1 MFHGVN
7 CSLLRLHSTTVQK
20 SILMNVLRHC
30 FIVVQSQFTSGHA
43 NLRMLSPNEWRLTLV
58 LLVFLWGSTSDTFPY
73 TSLEIAS
80 TSPVWSLI
88 HSSKSPGSSI
98 RPIPENGHSPEIF
111 RSFNF
116 AQNILSA
123 YPHLLVTCKCL
134 HFGHASPV
142 SVGNSIPTSWH
153 SQGSEEKKRYYFMR
167 ILSCGHLSF
176 SLSYVINAPHLCQQP
191 HTISIVNYMGKR
203 WVKYHYHKPMKTDR
217 RVDLANRCA
226 SRLGS

>member
-7 CSLLRLHSTTVQK
+7 CSLLRLHSTTVHK
-20 SILMNVLRHC
+20 SILMNVLRNC

-58 LLVFLWGSTSDTFPY
+58 LLVFLWGSTSDTFPC

-80 TSPVWSLI
+80 TSPVWSLV

-134 HFGHASPV
+134 HFGHATPV

-153 SQGSEEKKRYYFMR
+153 SQGSEEKKKNVLFYAHPLLWTPVFLPFVCYKWSAPTPATTYNINSKLHGQKMSEIPLSQTNENRQKSRPGQSMR
-167 ILSCGHLSF
+167 E
-176 SLSYVINAPHLCQQP
+176 
-191 HTISIVNYMGKR
+191 
-203 WVKYHYHKPMKTDR
+203 
-217 RVDLANRCA
+217 
-226 SRLGS
+226 